1 MNAKKKPDR
10 ILIPGPPAGL
20 AVIIRAAGDPKVSPR
35 QLAQMISREPGFTAE
50 LLRLANRPLYRPARQ
65 IKSVQQATLLLG
77 MRQIR
82 NMALCY
88 AVRATTAK
96 IDTGALD
103 RMAFWEDSL
112 RRATACQVL
121 AQAIDHPDVTEA
133 FTVGLLQDVGVIRLA
148 AAHPHHGQALQ
159 DARQQPHAERR
170 RREQAL
176 CGMDHIQA
184 VLQRAQDWSFPSDL
198 LDAIAHHHQ
207 PQGGGALARIAHA
220 AECVADIFQAE
231 ATGATVQTATRALR
245 DLQPGLELE
254 DVCAQ
259 VRSEMTQT
267 ARDMRIQIQEQPTFQ
282 DLVHQANESLVSVN
296 ADYETLTRRLE
307 QLLAEKEELT
317 RKLQE
322 SNAELF
328 RLATT
333 DPLTGAQNRR
343 AYSDALNAAVADPD
357 APLSVL
363 MLDIDHF
370 KRVNDTYGHHAGDV
384 VIQTVCDLIGQCVRD
399 VDTVGRLGGEEFSVL
414 LPGLEGFSARMV
426 AEMIRSAVE
435 SQVIQVEGHV
445 IRITI
450 SIGGVTVPTGGD
462 GRSGEALLNASDQGL
477 YASKEG
483 GRNRVSWVD

>member
-1 MNAKKKPDR
+1 M
-10 ILIPGPPAGL
+10 
-20 AVIIRAAGDPKVSPR
+20 IIRAAGDPQVSPR
-35 QLAQMISREPGFTAE
+35 QLAKMISREPGFTTE
-50 LLRLANRPLYRPARQ
+50 LLRLANSPLYSARRQ

-82 NMALCY
+82 NMALAY
-88 AVRATTAK
+88 AVRATTAN
-96 IDTGALD
+96 IVTGGLD
-103 RMAFWEDSL
+103 RLVFWEDSL

-121 AQAIDHPDVTEA
+121 AQAVGYSDVTEA
-133 FTVGLLQDVGVIRLA
+133 FTIGLLQDIGVILLA
-148 AAHPHHGQALQ
+148 AKFPDHGAALQ
-159 DARQQPHAERR
+159 KISRLPSDTRMVQEHR
-170 RREQAL
+170 L
-176 CGMDHIQA
+176 CGMHHVQA
-184 VLQRAQDWSFPSDL
+184 AVEHATEWSFPADL
-198 LDAIAHHHQ
+198 IHAITHHHAPDDAGQ
-207 PQGGGALARIAHA
+207 LARIAHTA
-220 AECVADIFQAE
+220 DRVADIFQTE
-231 ATGATVQTATRALR
+231 AAGNTVQLATAALKELRTDLCAEQVCSEVR
-245 DLQPGLELE
+245 D
-254 DVCAQ
+254 
-259 VRSEMTQT
+259 EMTRT
-267 ARDMRIQIQEQPTFQ
+267 ARDLRIQIHAQPTFE

-333 DPLTGAQNRR
+333 DPLTGAKNRR
-343 AYSDALNAAVADPD
+343 AYSDALDAAVANPD
-357 APLSVL
+357 APMSVL

-384 VIQTVCDLIGQCVRD
+384 VIQTVCKLLEQCTRD

-414 LPGLEGFSARMV
+414 LPGQEGFSARMV
-426 AEMIRSAVE
+426 AEMIRAAVE
-435 SQVIQVEGHV
+435 GQVIQVEGHV

-450 SIGGVTVPTGGD
+450 SIGGVTVPAGGD
-462 GRSGEALLNASDQGL
+462 GRNGEALLNASDQGL